1 MSKLAPLVSSGIL
14 RPVGNQVVARQALF
28 FSALGVLGGL
38 PGVLVQ
44 FEPAQYV
51 VALLHLV
58 SVQTLAFGVSL
69 AADLLTRRAFLS
81 SIAAQ

>member
-1 MSKLAPLVSSGIL
+1 MSSRGKHS
-14 RPVGNQVVARQALF
+14 
-28 FSALGVLGGL
+28 FSLLGVLGGL
-38 PGVLVQ
+38 PGVFVQ
-44 FEPAQYV
+44 FESSQYAV
-51 VALLHLV
+51 VLLHLV